1 MKRHLIISLLLSMT
15 VLKASTQ
22 STAGITGIRDTSY
35 NISNEYKKHLKNYPN
50 LQIVKEFSYHYVAEE
65 KNIIYCK
72 TKEREL
78 KLDVFSPKEKSS
90 IKRTAILFIHG
101 GGWRSGNKAMHYPL
115 LQQLAALGY
124 VCITPEYRLSTEA
137 LYPAAVHDIKS
148 AIRWVRKNA
157 AKYNI
162 DVNKI
167 VASGHS
173 AGGEL
178 AAFMGATNGM
188 KQFEGNGCY
197 KDISSKINAVIDL
210 DGTLAFIHP
219 ESGEGDDSK
228 RISAAT
234 HWFGYSKTEN
244 PELWKQA
251 EPLTHVGKH
260 TPPTQF
266 INSGVARMHAGRE
279 DFIKVLK
286 LHSIYSEVRTFEGS
300 PHSFILFNPW
310 FDTTVVYMDKFL
322 CSVFP
327 AEQKKF
333 VKEIIVAQ
341 DGSGDYKAVQAAINA
356 VPVNNKNPIAI
367 IIKKG
372 IYKEKILVD
381 SLRPFIT
388 IIGEDKLNTIL
399 SYNDHTGKLAPNGDT
414 INTRTSWS
422 FKIMADNFTAR
433 DITFQNDAGFS
444 AGQAVA
450 VESDGDKAVF
460 VNCRFIGN
468 QDVLFTN
475 SERSRQYY
483 EHCYIE
489 GTTDF
494 IFGSS
499 TVWFEKC
506 HIYSKKNS
514 HVTAA
519 STPKE
524 KEFGYVFN
532 FCRLEGDT
540 SLNNVSL
547 GRPWRPYAAVT
558 YLHCYIG
565 RHIKAE
571 GWSVWNKNDNHL
583 TSRYKEYNN
592 YGPSSDPETRVKWA
606 KQLTAEEAKKYT
618 LKNVLSG
625 WGPKL

>member
-1 MKRHLIISLLLSMT
+1 MKKSVIIVQLLLAFVYT
-15 VLKASTQ
+15 GAQ
-22 STAGITGIRDTSY
+22 STAGITGTRDTSY
-35 NISNEYKKHLKNYPN
+35 NITNEYNKHLKNYPN
-50 LQIVKEFSYHYVAEE
+50 LQIVKEFSYPYITEE
-65 KNIIYCK
+65 KNISYCK
-72 TKEREL
+72 TNEREL
-78 KLDVFSPKEKSS
+78 KLDVFSPSEKSTT
-90 IKRTAILFIHG
+90 KRTAILFIHG

-148 AIRWVRKNA
+148 AIRWVRKNTA
-157 AKYNI
+157 TYNI
-162 DVNKI
+162 DVNRI
-167 VASGHS
+167 VVAGHS

-188 KQFEGNGCY
+188 KQFEGGDCY
-197 KDISSKINAVIDL
+197 TNVSSKVNAVIDL

-234 HWFGYSKTEN
+234 HWFGYSRTEN
-244 PELWKQA
+244 PDLWKQA
-251 EPLTHVGKH
+251 APLTHVGKH

-279 DFIKVLK
+279 DFVAVLK
-286 LHSIYSEVRTFEGS
+286 QHKIYSETKTFEGS
-300 PHSFILFNPW
+300 PHSFLLFNPW

-322 CSVFP
+322 RRVFP
-327 AEQKKF
+327 AAPKKF
-333 VKEIIVAQ
+333 AREITVAQ
-341 DGSGDYKAVQAAINA
+341 DGSGDYKTVQAAINA
-356 VPVNNKNPIAI
+356 VPVNNKKPIVI

-372 IYKEKILVD
+372 IYKEKILID

-388 IIGEDKLNTIL
+388 LIGEDKLNTIL

-422 FKIMADNFTAR
+422 FKIMANNFTAR

-460 VNCRFIGN
+460 INCRFTGN

-475 SERSRQYY
+475 SEKSRQYY

-506 HIYSKKNS
+506 QIYSKKNS
-514 HVTAA
+514 HITAA
-519 STPKE
+519 STPRE
-524 KEFGYVFN
+524 KEFGYVFYW
-532 FCRLEGDT
+532 CRLDGDS
-540 SLNNVSL
+540 SLVNVSL
-547 GRPWRPYAAVT
+547 GRPWRSYAAVA

-583 TSRYKEYNN
+583 TSRYAEYSNF
-592 YGPSSDPETRVKWA
+592 GPSSDPKARVKWA
-606 KQLTAEEAKKYT
+606 KQLTADEAGKYT
-618 LKNVLSG
+618 LPNVFKDWNPL
-625 WGPKL
+625 K

>member
-1 MKRHLIISLLLSMT
+1 MKKSVIIVQLLLAFAYT
-15 VLKASTQ
+15 GAQ
-22 STAGITGIRDTSY
+22 STAGITGTRDTSY
-35 NISNEYKKHLKNYPN
+35 NITNEYNKHLKNYPN
-50 LQIVKEFSYHYVAEE
+50 LQIVKEFSYPYITEE
-65 KNIIYCK
+65 KNISYCK
-72 TKEREL
+72 TNEREL
-78 KLDVFSPKEKSS
+78 KLDVFSPSEKSTT
-90 IKRTAILFIHG
+90 KRTAILFIHG

-157 AKYNI
+157 ATYNI
-162 DVNKI
+162 DVNRI
-167 VASGHS
+167 VVAGHS

-188 KQFEGNGCY
+188 PQFEGNGCY
-197 KDISSKINAVIDL
+197 KEYSSKANAVIDA

-219 ESGEGDDSK
+219 DSGEGDDSK

-234 HWFGYSKTEN
+234 HWFGYSRTEN

-251 EPLTHVGKH
+251 APLTHVGKH

-279 DFIKVLK
+279 DFLAVLK
-286 LHSIYSEVRTFEGS
+286 QHKIYSETKTFEGS
-300 PHSFILFNPW
+300 PHSFLLFNPW
-310 FDTTVVYMDKFL
+310 FDTTVVYIDKFL
-322 CSVFP
+322 RRVFP
-327 AEQKKF
+327 AAPKKF
-333 VKEIIVAQ
+333 AREITVAQ
-341 DGSGDYKAVQAAINA
+341 DGSGDYKTVQAAINA
-356 VPVNNKNPIAI
+356 VPVNNKKPIVI

-372 IYKEKILVD
+372 IYKEKILID

-388 IIGEDKLNTIL
+388 ILGEDKLNTAL

-422 FKIMADNFTAR
+422 FKIMANNFTAT

-460 VNCRFIGN
+460 INCRFIGN

-483 EHCYIE
+483 ENCYIE

-514 HVTAA
+514 HITAA
-519 STPKE
+519 STPRE

-532 FCRLEGDT
+532 WCRLEGDT

-547 GRPWRPYAAVT
+547 GRPWRSYAAVA

-583 TSRYKEYNN
+583 TSRYAEYNN
-592 YGPSSDPETRVKWA
+592 FGPSSDPEARVKWA
-606 KQLTAEEAKKYT
+606 KQLTADEAGKYT
-618 LKNVLSG
+618 LPNVFKDWNPL
-625 WGPKL
+625 K